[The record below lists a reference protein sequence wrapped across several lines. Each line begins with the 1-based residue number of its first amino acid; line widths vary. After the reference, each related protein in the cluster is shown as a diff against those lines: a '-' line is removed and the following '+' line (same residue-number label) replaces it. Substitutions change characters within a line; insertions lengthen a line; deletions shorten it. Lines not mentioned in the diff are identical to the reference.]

1 MSESNVHV
9 LQAMFDAFKKGDL
22 AGALESVDPAIEGE
36 PSSTFPGQEVYRGH
50 EGVLRFFAMFFEA
63 WDEYHA
69 EPVEF
74 IDAGDNVVVV
84 VRQRA
89 RGKGSGV
96 LIESDMFQVWT
107 LRGGKA
113 VRVRVSDSREEA
125 LRLAEGSQPGRGH
138 G

>member
-1 MSESNVHV
+1 MSESNIRA
-9 LQAMFDAFKKGDL
+9 LQTMFDAFTKGDL
-22 AGALESVDPAIEGE
+22 AGALEGVDHDIEAE

-74 IDAGDNVVVV
+74 IDAADDVVVV
-84 VRQRA
+84 VHQRA

-96 LIESDMFQVWT
+96 MIESDMFQVWT
-107 LRGGKA
+107 FRGGKA
-113 VRVRVSDSREEA
+113 VRVRVRDSREEA
-125 LRLAEGSQPGRGH
+125 LRLTQETS
-138 G
+138 

>member
-1 MSESNVHV
+1 MSESNIRA
-9 LQAMFDAFKKGDL
+9 LQTMFDEFKKGDL
-22 AGALESVDPAIEGE
+22 AGALESVDHAIEAE

-74 IDAGDNVVVV
+74 IGAGDDVVVV
-84 VRQRA
+84 VHQRA

-96 LIESDMFQVWT
+96 VIESDMFQVWT
-107 LRGGKA
+107 FRGGKA
-113 VRVRVSDSREEA
+113 VRVRVRNSREEA
-125 LRLAEGSQPGRGH
+125 LRLSQETS
-138 G
+138 